1 MATISAHAKLRK
13 PFIRWA
19 TKGPKYRAVAQE
31 PVKDQVRSLDI
42 PELEGVEKV
51 MLDPG
56 EVVERQAPRSAERAR
71 IVGGHAFPIGAQGLE
86 VG

>member
-19 TKGPKYRAVAQE
+19 TKGPVYRALAQE

-42 PELEGVEKV
+42 PESEGVEKV
-51 MLDPG
+51 MLEHE
-56 EVVERQAPRSAERAR
+56 EVAERQAPGSAERAR
-71 IVGGHAFPIGAQGLE
+71 IVGGFAFPIGAQGLE